1 MKLMKTGTA
10 ILILAASTLF
20 LIGWLPS
27 SASSDSNE
35 NSNTIVLL
43 KFKAQPEKGA
53 QTASELTELLE
64 QVRKEPNFVSI
75 TMHVDPN
82 DDTNV
87 LLYEEWEDASY
98 YNNEHMNTPHL
109 KAFMEN
115 SSNFLTG
122 PPEITFWNVKNVF
135 KK

>member
-1 MKLMKTGTA
+1 MKSMKKPSA
-10 ILILAASTLF
+10 ILILAACTLF

-27 SASSDSNE
+27 SGKSESNE
-35 NSNTIVLL
+35 KSNTIVLI

-53 QTASELTELLE
+53 QTVSELTALLE

-98 YNNEHMNTPHL
+98 YNNEHMNTTHL
-109 KAFMEN
+109 KAFMED

-122 PPEITFWNVKNVF
+122 PPEITFWNVKKVF